1 MSLAVDLRSQNYAKS
16 QHLEGLTL
24 SSIQSLMKSADGY
37 TTEKAKKFLTFQ
49 ERINKELLQHRIIL
63 NNAYTAWFKHGQ
75 QNKAQIKAFIV
86 QFSVFSNQFLMAQLS
101 KTLNAESIE
110 SMRAS
115 KEILANELGVV
126 FRPKKN
132 NNETP
137 SANDSVDPELVS
149 TEGSIE
155 GGLFRF
161 RAAHFEWLLRI
172 SNQLDLAF
180 NDMGKRCNGTP
191 STLFFCDE
199 LIRLYGGE
207 NYAIAQTSSY
217 AVENWAAA
225 GFWGELVS
233 GFEKYNAISG
243 AKLPLAF
250 FTWHD
255 RIESQHALHTQEEL
269 EEVYF
274 THDIDEDNFIKYGN
288 EMLDGVAVFWDGL
301 EQQRKQLQ

>member
-1 MSLAVDLRSQNYAKS
+1 MSLAVDLHLQNYAKS
-16 QHLEGLTL
+16 HCLEGLTL
-24 SSIQSLMKSADGY
+24 PSIQSIMQGADGY
-37 TTEKAKKFLTFQ
+37 TTEQAKKFLKFQ
-49 ERINKELLQHRIIL
+49 ERINNELLQHRIIR
-63 NNAYTAWFKHGQ
+63 NNAYTTWFKQGQ
-75 QNKAQIKAFIV
+75 QNKEQIKAFIV
-86 QFSVFSNQFLMAQLS
+86 QFSVFSNQFLIAQLS

-126 FRPKKN
+126 FRPKKI
-132 NNETP
+132 NNEIP
-137 SANDSVDPELVS
+137 AANDSVDPELVS

-155 GGLFRF
+155 GGLFHF

-172 SNQLDLAF
+172 SDKLGLTF

-233 GFEKYNAISG
+233 GFEKYNAVSG
-243 AKLPLAF
+243 TKLPLAF

-269 EEVYF
+269 EEIYF

-288 EMLDGVAVFWDGL
+288 EILDGVAVFWDGL